1 LHFNRSHVI
10 QRPVRYTGEE
20 LLLESVNRSEI
31 DAETRAEHM
40 HTQLKISLRDSVF
53 SATGQNVSRC
63 YLCGKCSAGC
73 PLISEMDFTPHQV
86 LRLLQPGFE
95 DWDKLALSSKSIWLC
110 LTCETCHTRCPQEVD
125 LPRIMDFLRQ
135 QSRRNKLVNPA
146 AKKILAF
153 HQTFLDSVKYTGRLF
168 EIGLIGG
175 YKLRSLN
182 LFQDI
187 SIAPKMFLKGK
198 LKIWPHLVK
207 NRSLISRIF
216 KKSYGN
222 QEEKE

>member
-1 LHFNRSHVI
+1 LD
-10 QRPVRYTGEE
+10 
-20 LLLESVNRSEI
+20 SVDRSEI
-31 DAETRAEHM
+31 DPEEKVKYMHEH
-40 HTQLKISLRDSVF
+40 LKTSLRDSVF
-53 SATGQNVSRC
+53 SATEQNVSRC

-73 PLISEMDFTPHQV
+73 PLISEMDFAPHQV
-86 LRLLQPGFE
+86 LRLLQPGLA
-95 DWDKLALSSKSIWLC
+95 DWDKLALSSRAIWLC

-125 LPRIMDFLRQ
+125 LPRVMDFLRQ
-135 QSRRNKLVNPA
+135 ESRRSKLVNPA

-153 HQTFLDSVKYTGRLF
+153 HRTFLDSVKYTGRLF

-175 YKLRSLN
+175 YKLRSFN

-198 LKIWPHLVK
+198 LKIWPHRVK

-222 QEEKE
+222 QEETE

>member
-1 LHFNRSHVI
+1 MD
-10 QRPVRYTGEE
+10 
-20 LLLESVNRSEI
+20 SVNRSEI
-31 DAETRAEHM
+31 EPEVGVRDMPA
-40 HTQLKISLRDSVF
+40 QLKTSLRDSVF
-53 SATGQNVSRC
+53 SITGQNVSRC

-73 PLISEMDFTPHQV
+73 PLISEMDFAPHQV
-86 LRLLQPGFE
+86 LRLLQPGLD
-95 DWDKLALSSKSIWLC
+95 DWDKLALSAKSIWLC

-135 QSRRNKLVNPA
+135 ESRRNKLVNPA

-153 HQTFLDSVKYTGRLF
+153 HRTFLDSVKYTGRLF

-198 LKIWPHLVK
+198 LKIWPHLIK
-207 NRSLISRIF
+207 NRSMISRIF
-216 KKSYGN
+216 KKSSGN
-222 QEEKE
+222 QEETE